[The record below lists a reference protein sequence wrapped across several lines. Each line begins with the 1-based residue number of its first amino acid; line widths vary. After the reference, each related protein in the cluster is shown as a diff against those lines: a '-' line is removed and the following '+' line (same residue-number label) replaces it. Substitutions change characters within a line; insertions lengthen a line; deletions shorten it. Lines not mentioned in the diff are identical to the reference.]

1 LGYWAFSLVVLGVI
15 CIDLRNKIS
24 NVLLNPR
31 VAFSAVCGIACLLLV
46 VLWVRTRFTC
56 DHIFGPLTSTWDV
69 IIASRQGGISFRL
82 VRYSLP
88 DWTWDELSPEAFA
101 HKIYPGILGLG
112 LYLSPTKD
120 DFVLRLPYWIFIV
133 TTVAVATIPWIKWR
147 FSLRTLLIATT
158 LVAVVLW
165 LAVAFR

>member
-1 LGYWAFSLVVLGVI
+1 
-15 CIDLRNKIS
+15 
-24 NVLLNPR
+24 
-31 VAFSAVCGIACLLLV
+31 
-46 VLWVRTRFTC
+46 
-56 DHIFGPLTSTWDV
+56 
-69 IIASRQGGISFRL
+69 
-82 VRYSLP
+82 LP

-120 DFVLRLPYWIFIV
+120 DFVLRLPYWILIV